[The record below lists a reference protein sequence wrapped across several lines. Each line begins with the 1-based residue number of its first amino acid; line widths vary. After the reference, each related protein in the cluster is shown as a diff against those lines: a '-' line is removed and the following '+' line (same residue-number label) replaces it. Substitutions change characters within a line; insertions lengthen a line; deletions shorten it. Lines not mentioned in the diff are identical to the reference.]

1 MIKFARMIQLINA
14 GAVATKMM
22 SDTMENADKVGMP
35 SVDIP
40 AMLGSKA
47 NYEID
52 PPEGSNKWTTGALAH
67 YALGSVFFPL
77 AYETVYKK
85 VSLCPKTI
93 KPLTWGLLLWAG
105 GAFVFMPLIGKER
118 FKRKSI
124 LTTYLAGHIVYGAAF
139 GALSKEKTN

>member
-1 MIKFARMIQLINA
+1 MITFARMFQLFNA

-22 SDTMENADKVGMP
+22 SDTMENADKIGLD

-40 AMLGSKA
+40 AVLGSKA

-52 PPEGSNKWTTGALAH
+52 PPEGSKKWTTGALVH
-67 YALGSVFFPL
+67 YALGSIVFPL
-77 AYETVYKK
+77 AYESLYKK

-105 GAFVFMPLIGKER
+105 GAFIFMPLIGKER
-118 FKRKSI
+118 FKKKSI
-124 LTTYLAGHIVYGAAF
+124 LTTYLAGHIVYGAMF
-139 GALSKEKTN
+139 GALSKEKK